1 MSVGRNNVPPA
12 RPDGG
17 QGRDLVHPGLVAWP
31 SSASV
36 LAALSASLDTRST
49 ARTPQLPKRPG
60 GPIQNPSISLSFLPC
75 WETCGRAH
83 GCARLSIRDGQIAR
97 ENLALTLR
105 HEPGS
110 QALREVPKRL
120 PCVGRLH
127 AKQHEARNDRQAE
140 QVIRVSGEAV
150 RECG

>member
-1 MSVGRNNVPPA
+1 MRGANNASPA

-17 QGRDLVHPGLVAWP
+17 QGRDLVHPGIVAWP
-31 SSASV
+31 GSIST

-49 ARTPQLPKRPG
+49 ARETLPQPRLPG
-60 GPIQNPSISLSFLPC
+60 DPIRNPSISLSFLPC

-120 PCVGRLH
+120 PVVGLSH
-127 AKQHEARNDRQAE
+127 APEVAWSEPACLRSRTTEKLAE
-140 QVIRVSGEAV
+140 NEQ
-150 RECG
+150 

>member
-1 MSVGRNNVPPA
+1 MSNA
-12 RPDGG
+12 SAM
-17 QGRDLVHPGLVAWP
+17 HPGIVSMP
-31 SSASV
+31 GSSSV

-49 ARTPQLPKRPG
+49 VRTPQLPKRPG
-60 GPIQNPSISLSFLPC
+60 GPIQNPDCVARRGDAFLDNR
-75 WETCGRAH
+75 ETCGRAH
-83 GCARLSIRDGQIAR
+83 GCARLSIRDGLIAR